1 MRCDAAWRGESYNC
15 TVRDDPRRLLVRQ
28 LQGAYSGELAA
39 GFAYA
44 GHWRSVKD
52 PAERARIQEIEAEEW
67 HHRQLVGDMLRDLGG
82 RPSKLREV
90 IFWTIGHTIAGL
102 CYIGGWFF
110 PMYGAGRLERG
121 NIVEY
126 EVAADYALACGRED
140 LIDCLLSMAEV
151 EWEHELYFRSK
162 AAGHGLA
169 RIIPMWD
176 PAPPK
181 ETIRARFPQVA

>member
-1 MRCDAAWRGESYNC
+1 
-15 TVRDDPRRLLVRQ
+15 VRDDPRRLLVRQ

-44 GHWRSVKD
+44 GHSRSVKD

-67 HHRQLVGDMLRDLGG
+67 QHRQLVGDMLRGLGG
-82 RPSKLREV
+82 RPNKRREV
-90 IFWTIGHTIAGL
+90 IFWMIGHTIAGL
-102 CYIGGWFF
+102 CRIGGWFF
-110 PMYGAGRLERG
+110 PMYGAGKLERG

-140 LIDCLLSMAEV
+140 LVDCLLTMAEV

-162 AAGHGLA
+162 AARHGLA
-169 RIIPMWD
+169 RIIPIWE

>member
-1 MRCDAAWRGESYNC
+1 MRCDAAWRPESYNC
-15 TVRDDPRRLLVRQ
+15 TVRDDPRRLLIRQ

-52 PAERARIQEIEAEEW
+52 PEERARIQQIEAEEW

-82 RPSKLREV
+82 RPNKVREM
-90 IFWTIGHTIAGL
+90 IFWMIGRTIAGL
-102 CYIGGWFF
+102 CHVGGWFF

-126 EVAADYALACGRED
+126 EIAADYARACGRED

-151 EWEHELYFRSK
+151 EWEHELYFRTK

-169 RIIPMWD
+169 RVIPLWD